1 MRFSFQTEAA
11 RGEGRTA
18 CGILSEGTGL
28 SRLKVKEA
36 MQKGAVWL
44 ARAGSG
50 ERRLRRAQAVPRP
63 GDRLAI
69 HYDSDLLA
77 RIPPAAECRH
87 DGGRFSVWFKPAGLL
102 TQGSRYGD
110 HCSLLRQ
117 AEVFLRPERQAFL
130 VHRLDREA
138 AGLLIIAHD
147 RQSAAALSRMFAER
161 KVVKRYRVELRG
173 RIGPESSAGRIDLPL
188 DGREATT
195 EYTVVGYDL
204 TTGTSLIDVEMR
216 TGRQHQL
223 RRHFAM
229 AGFPV
234 MGDPRHGENNKNTDG
249 LKLTAWSLEF
259 TCPFSGRPMAFHLDP
274 SPWPFGKPGR

>member
-1 MRFSFQTEAA
+1 MRFSFQTTVA

-18 CGILSEGTGL
+18 CAILAEGAGL
-28 SRLKVKEA
+28 SKLRVKDA

-44 ARAGSG
+44 TRNGSG
-50 ERRLRRAQAVPRP
+50 ERRLRRAQTVLQP
-63 GDRLAI
+63 GDGLAI
-69 HYDSDLLA
+69 HYDAELLA

-87 DGGRFSVWFKPAGLL
+87 DADRFSVWFKPAGLM

-117 AEVFLRPERQAFL
+117 AEAFLRPKRQAFL

-138 AGLLIIAHD
+138 AGLVMIAHD
-147 RQSAAALSRMFAER
+147 RPSAGALSRMFAER

-173 RIGPESSAGRIDLPL
+173 RAGPESSAGRIDLPL
-188 DGREATT
+188 DGRAAMT
-195 EYTVVGYDL
+195 EYSVARYDP
-204 TTGTSLIDVEMR
+204 TTDTSLVDVVMR

-229 AGFPV
+229 VGFPV
-234 MGDPRHGENNKNTDG
+234 MGDPRYGETNKNADG
-249 LKLTAWSLEF
+249 LKLTAWGLEF
-259 TCPFSGRPMAFHLDP
+259 TCPFSGRPLVFQLEPMP
-274 SPWPFGKPGR
+274 